1 MGPSGRPSI
10 LELLLESRA
19 RVEGQG
25 KVEEQEREVGRN
37 QLLASVKKKRKLD
50 EMQDEKCKFPASTE
64 CMTRG
69 LVMKYLQQ
77 VAPSLAK
84 GFQEKFQPGEMEV
97 TLEEVVGGYRR
108 EGVKLGVK
116 ILKNH
121 KSVGQTFK
129 NRTTGTKRRKFI
141 AVEDDVIRAAM
152 SQGEIDSKEV
162 AKQLNRCEKSVI
174 NRAEIL
180 KRTGGKKMK
189 SCRFSLPE
197 DLMILE
203 TLILPRLMD
212 EKLSAITLTNQC
224 VKELATQMNRG
235 KEVVIMRWL
244 STLQPTLLQHHTG
257 TLNLRVERMM
267 ANHIVEN
274 YRDYSDIRWEEV
286 AARKEYA
293 GHTVSSLKNMF
304 LSKLKNAASQK
315 YKTSDVTLSKISD
328 YCELVY
334 GEGSSSRLRSMDK
347 PRLQRQQDVI
357 NYFEGK
363 VEELGI
369 KDFL

>member
-1 MGPSGRPSI
+1 
-10 LELLLESRA
+10 
-19 RVEGQG
+19 
-25 KVEEQEREVGRN
+25 
-37 QLLASVKKKRKLD
+37 
-50 EMQDEKCKFPASTE
+50 
-64 CMTRG
+64 
-69 LVMKYLQQ
+69 
-77 VAPSLAK
+77 
-84 GFQEKFQPGEMEV
+84 
-97 TLEEVVGGYRR
+97 
-108 EGVKLGVK
+108 VK

-121 KSVGQTFK
+121 KSLGQRFK

-152 SQGEIDSKEV
+152 SQGGEIDSKEV

-189 SCRFSLPE
+189 ICRFSLPE

-203 TLILPRLMD
+203 TLILPRLMN
-212 EKLSAITLTNQC
+212 EKLSAITLTNHC
-224 VKELATQMNRG
+224 VKELATQTNRG
-235 KEVVIMRWL
+235 KEVVIRRWL

-293 GHTVSSLKNMF
+293 GHTVSSLKDMF

-315 YKTSDVTLSKISD
+315 YKTGDVTLSKISD